1 MKMNPV
7 SCVLGTLSKV
17 TICTPRIDEVI
28 IVMSF
33 VSFNSPFDV
42 CRIIFYL
49 EAPLFFFWVRSF
61 ILGVVCE
68 RARKIL
74 FSRVCVTA
82 VCPGATHTLLSKK
95 KKRFH
100 AILH

>member
-1 MKMNPV
+1 MNPV

-17 TICTPRIDEVI
+17 TIGTPRIEEVI
-28 IVMSF
+28 IVMSI
-33 VSFNSPFDV
+33 VSFNSRFGV

-61 ILGVVCE
+61 ILGEVCG
-68 RARKIL
+68 RARRIL
-74 FSRVCVTA
+74 FSRACVTA
-82 VCPGATHTLLSKK
+82 VCPGATHSLLSKK
-95 KKRFH
+95 KKRYH